1 MLEVYKLDVSK
12 SDVEVVHTNVFIGI
26 LLLS

>member
-1 MLEVYKLDVSK
+1 MNKLDVSK
-12 SDVEVVHTNVFIGI
+12 SDVESEKEVHTNVFIGI